1 MDWWWIVVGGIVYLF
16 IALAWFVNETENDDL
31 RELLR
36 LGTTTLPVKV
46 IRSVLWPLFWITGLI
61 LRSSR

>member
-1 MDWWWIVVGGIVYLF
+1 MIWWIIGGVVYLF
-16 IALAWFVNETENDDL
+16 IACSWFVQETENDDL

-36 LGTTTLPVKV
+36 LGTTSLSVKV
-46 IRSVLWPLFWITGLI
+46 IRSALWPLFWITGLI